1 MKNARIIAVLALLA
15 LSLSGCAN
23 TDRFV
28 VPAPPSQETVTT
40 EPAQNTVPREQGTVP
55 VSESTEIPAESTE
68 PTEIVEAKS
77 EVSIPAKEETPPTV
91 NIPTETTP
99 PKASEPEPPEEPTE
113 TQPQEPKPPDEEE
126 PTEPA
131 FDIQTWIDDAKAY
144 AESVG
149 LRLESSAV
157 DCWDNPIDA
166 AADRIYLERDICSR
180 LNRYKYDESG
190 AERSVPLFCW
200 QKCKASRKRCSTQKV
215 FLKFQQKLLT
225 VLAFLAILIARRRY
239 HDR

>member
-1 MKNARIIAVLALLA
+1 MKHARIIVVLVLLA
-15 LSLSGCAN
+15 LSFSGCAN
-23 TDRFV
+23 ADYFDGT
-28 VPAPPSQETVTT
+28 PSSEETAMT
-40 EPAQNTVPREQGTVP
+40 EPVLSTVPREQGTVP

-91 NIPTETTP
+91 NIPTETTQ
-99 PKASEPEPPEEPTE
+99 PKASEPEPSEEPAE
-113 TQPQEPKPPDEEE
+113 TRPQEPEPPAAEG
-126 PTEPA
+126 PAEPA
-131 FDIQTWIDDAKAY
+131 FDIQTWIDYAKAY

-180 LNRYKYDESG
+180 LNRYAAAETITDVWVWYEAVG
-190 AERSVPLFCW
+190 ANSY
-200 QKCKASRKRCSTQKV
+200 
-215 FLKFQQKLLT
+215 
-225 VLAFLAILIARRRY
+225 LIYIGYA
-239 HDR
+239 

>member
-1 MKNARIIAVLALLA
+1 MKHARIIVVLVLLA
-15 LSLSGCAN
+15 LSFSGCAN
-23 TDRFV
+23 ADYFDGTPSSEETAMAEPV
-28 VPAPPSQETVTT
+28 LSTAPQERTTVS
-40 EPAQNTVPREQGTVP
+40 
-55 VSESTEIPAESTE
+55 VSESTEIFAESTAE
-68 PTEIVEAKS
+68 PETVEIPP

-113 TQPQEPKPPDEEE
+113 TQPQESKPPDEEE

-131 FDIQTWIDDAKAY
+131 FDIQTWIDYAKAY

-180 LNRYKYDESG
+180 LNRYAADETITDVWVWYEAVG
-190 AERSVPLFCW
+190 ANSY
-200 QKCKASRKRCSTQKV
+200 
-215 FLKFQQKLLT
+215 
-225 VLAFLAILIARRRY
+225 LIYIGYA
-239 HDR
+239 

>member
-1 MKNARIIAVLALLA
+1 MKHARIIVVLVLLA
-15 LSLSGCAN
+15 LSFSGCAN
-23 TDRFV
+23 ADYFDGT
-28 VPAPPSQETVTT
+28 PSSEETAMT
-40 EPAQNTVPREQGTVP
+40 EPVLSTAPQERTTVS

-126 PTEPA
+126 PPAPA
-131 FDIQTWIDDAKAY
+131 FDIQTWIDYAKAY

-157 DCWDNPIDA
+157 DCWDNPISA
-166 AADRIYLERDICSR
+166 GAHCSYPERDIQSR
-180 LNRYKYDESG
+180 LNRYARHEDITDVWIWAEARSDGKYDLYIG
-190 AERSVPLFCW
+190 YA
-200 QKCKASRKRCSTQKV
+200 
-215 FLKFQQKLLT
+215 
-225 VLAFLAILIARRRY
+225 
-239 HDR
+239 

>member
-28 VPAPPSQETVTT
+28 VSAPPSQETVTT

-91 NIPTETTP
+91 SSPTETTP
-99 PKASEPEPPEEPTE
+99 PKASEPEPSTELAE
-113 TQPQEPKPPDEEE
+113 TQPKEPELPSEEE
-126 PTEPA
+126 PAEPA
-131 FDIQTWIDDAKAY
+131 FDIQTWIDYAKAY

-157 DCWDNPIDA
+157 DCWDNPISA
-166 AADRIYLERDICSR
+166 GAHCSYPERDIQSR
-180 LNRYKYDESG
+180 LNRYARDEDITDVWIWAEARSDGKYDLYIG
-190 AERSVPLFCW
+190 YA
-200 QKCKASRKRCSTQKV
+200 
-215 FLKFQQKLLT
+215 
-225 VLAFLAILIARRRY
+225 
-239 HDR
+239 

>member
-28 VPAPPSQETVTT
+28 VSAPPSQETVTT
-40 EPAQNTVPREQGTVP
+40 ESELSTVPQERTTVS
-55 VSESTEIPAESTE
+55 VSESTEIPAESMVEPKTE
-68 PTEIVEAKS
+68 KAQS

-91 NIPTETTP
+91 SSPTETTQ
-99 PKASEPEPPEEPTE
+99 PKASEPEPSEESAE
-113 TQPQEPKPPDEEE
+113 TQPQEPEPPAAEEL
-126 PTEPA
+126 TEPA
-131 FDIQTWIDDAKAY
+131 FDIQNWIDYAKAY

-180 LNRYKYDESG
+180 LNRYAADETITDVWVWYEAVGVNSY
-190 AERSVPLFCW
+190 
-200 QKCKASRKRCSTQKV
+200 
-215 FLKFQQKLLT
+215 
-225 VLAFLAILIARRRY
+225 LIYIGYA
-239 HDR
+239 

>member
-1 MKNARIIAVLALLA
+1 MKHARIIVVLVLLA
-15 LSLSGCAN
+15 LSFSGCAN
-23 TDRFV
+23 ADYFDGT
-28 VPAPPSQETVTT
+28 PSSEETAMT
-40 EPAQNTVPREQGTVP
+40 EPVLSTAPQERTTVS

-131 FDIQTWIDDAKAY
+131 FDIQTWIDYAKAY

-180 LNRYKYDESG
+180 LNRYAADETITDVWVWYKAVG
-190 AERSVPLFCW
+190 ANSY
-200 QKCKASRKRCSTQKV
+200 
-215 FLKFQQKLLT
+215 
-225 VLAFLAILIARRRY
+225 LIYIGYA
-239 HDR
+239 

>member
-1 MKNARIIAVLALLA
+1 MKNARIIVVLVLLA

-28 VPAPPSQETVTT
+28 VSAPPSQETVTT

-77 EVSIPAKEETPPTV
+77 EVSIPAKEETPPAV
-91 NIPTETTP
+91 SSPTEIAP
-99 PKASEPEPPEEPTE
+99 PKPPEPEPPTEPMA
-113 TQPQEPKPPDEEE
+113 TQPQEPELPAEEE

-131 FDIQTWIDDAKAY
+131 FDIQTWVDYAKAY

-149 LRLESSAV
+149 LQLESSAV

-166 AADRIYLERDICSR
+166 DADCIYLERDICSR
-180 LNRYKYDESG
+180 LNRYAADETITDVWVWYEAVG
-190 AERSVPLFCW
+190 ANSY
-200 QKCKASRKRCSTQKV
+200 
-215 FLKFQQKLLT
+215 
-225 VLAFLAILIARRRY
+225 LIYIGYA
-239 HDR
+239 